1 MPASTEPDIEQLPD
15 EECWALLASTQLG
28 RLAVVA
34 DDGVD
39 IFPVNFVVKD
49 HLVFFSSAPGS
60 KLMDITEQSQVAFE
74 ADGIAN
80 RHRWSVVIK
89 GSARRLALD
98 SEIEESGVRGLH
110 TLSPTD
116 KWNYVRITPAT
127 VTGRRFRSTRRRSPA
142 GR

>member
-1 MPASTEPDIEQLPD
+1 MPASTEPDIEQLPED
-15 EECWALLASTQLG
+15 ECWALLASTELG

-39 IFPVNFVVKD
+39 VFPVNFVVKD
-49 HLVFFSSAPGS
+49 RLIFFSTAPGS
-60 KLMDITEQSQVAFE
+60 KLIDITEQSRVAFE

-80 RHRWSVVIK
+80 RSRWSVVVK

-98 SEIEESGVRGLH
+98 SEIEESGVRALH

-116 KWNYVRITPAT
+116 KWNYVRITPTT
-127 VTGRRFRSTRRRSPA
+127 VTGRRFRSTRRPGPPER
-142 GR
+142 